1 MEFFHNTNFDFC
13 RHRYTAITLSVILII
28 SGIISMVV
36 RGGLNLGVD
45 FKGGVLL
52 EVSFQKMPEIDEVR
66 SALKTINLDD
76 SVIQKVHG
84 RNDLIIRVK
93 EENVTKENNS
103 IYEEV
108 KQKIGMVL
116 EEKFGK
122 DSFRFDRVE
131 YVGPTVGKDLRE
143 KALLAT
149 IFSCLGIIIYLSFR
163 FEFKFG
169 IAAVIAL
176 VHDVLIT
183 LAFFSFL
190 NKEFNTTILAAI
202 LTLIGYSVNDTI
214 VVFDRIRENSHLNAK
229 KDYLWVINRSIND
242 TLSRTV
248 LTGMTTFISIVILF
262 FLGGPVIHDFA
273 FALMIGI
280 ITGTYSS
287 IYIASPIL
295 IDWDRMILKKKV
307 N

>member
-1 MEFFHNTNFDFC
+1 MEFFRNTTFDFC
-13 RHRYTAITLSVILII
+13 RHRYVAIILSLVIIV
-28 SGIISMVV
+28 SGIISMIAK
-36 RGGLNLGVD
+36 GGLNLGVD

-52 EVSFQKMPEIDEVR
+52 EVSFSKMPQIDEVR
-66 SALKTINLDD
+66 SALKTINLED
-76 SVIQKVHG
+76 SIIQQVHG
-84 RNDLIIRVK
+84 RNDLIIRIK
-93 EENVTKENNS
+93 EENITKENKV

-108 KQKIGMVL
+108 KQKISKVL

-122 DSFRFDRVE
+122 DSFGFERVE

-143 KALLAT
+143 KAFLAT

-169 IAAVIAL
+169 IAAIVAIA
-176 VHDVLIT
+176 HDVLIT
-183 LAFFSFL
+183 LTFFSFL
-190 NKEFNTTILAAI
+190 NKEFNTTILAAV
-202 LTLIGYSVNDTI
+202 LAVIGYSVNDTI
-214 VVFDRIRENSHLNAK
+214 VVFDRIRENSRLHAK
-229 KDYLWVINRSIND
+229 KNYIWMINKSLND
-242 TLSRTV
+242 TLSRMV

-262 FLGGPVIHDFA
+262 LLGGPVIHDFA

-287 IYIASPIL
+287 IYIATPVL
-295 IDWDRMILKKKV
+295 IDWNKLILKKKL